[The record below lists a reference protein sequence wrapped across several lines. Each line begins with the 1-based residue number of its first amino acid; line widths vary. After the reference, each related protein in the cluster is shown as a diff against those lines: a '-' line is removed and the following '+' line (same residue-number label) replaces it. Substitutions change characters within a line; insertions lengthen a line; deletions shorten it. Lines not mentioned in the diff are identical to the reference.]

1 MTVAFWCVLVA
12 GFMPYVMT
20 IIAKRGGAKYDNR
33 DPRAWLAQQEGFRKR
48 ANNAQLNSFE
58 AFPLFAAAVII
69 AHIVNGPQAI
79 VDALALLFIGLR
91 VIYLALYLAN
101 KSRLR
106 SLVWFAGFG
115 TVIATFVVAAG

>member
-12 GFMPYVMT
+12 GFMPYLMA

-69 AHIVNGPQAI
+69 AHIANGPQAI
-79 VDALALLFIGLR
+79 VDTLALLFIGLR

>member
-12 GFMPYVMT
+12 GFMPYVCA
-20 IIAKRGGAKYDNR
+20 IIAKRGGKGFDNR

-48 ANNAQLNSFE
+48 ANSAQLNSFE

-69 AHIVNGPQAI
+69 AHLLDGPQAL
-79 VDALALLFIGLR
+79 VDTLALVFVGSR
-91 VIYLALYLAN
+91 VLYVILYLAN
-101 KSRLR
+101 QSMLR

-115 TVIATFVVAAG
+115 TVIAIFIVA

>member
-12 GFMPYVMT
+12 GFTPYLMA

-48 ANNAQLNSFE
+48 ANNAQMNCFE

-69 AHIVNGPQAI
+69 AHIVNGPQPL
-79 VDALALLFIGLR
+79 VDMLALLFIGLR
-91 VIYLALYLAN
+91 VLYAILYLAN
-101 KSRLR
+101 KSTLR
-106 SLVWFAGFG
+106 SLTWFAGFG
-115 TVIATFVVAAG
+115 TTIAIFVVAAG